1 MALSPTP
8 PLGPGD
14 LLPPETSVL
23 ENPWLGAEPKS
34 PSVDLPIPVANPW
47 TSETSTTETA
57 VKTDTQAWN
66 TDSIPLAGSEWANE
80 TKPAHIDNDDDDWDE
95 PQWLVQPSVS
105 PPIKA
110 QTKLLSP
117 QPILPP
123 PKTTLPRKPPQFDHA
138 IIKKLFDDNDLKVNY
153 PKPITKTYPEAILQ
167 DEPNATRYYNDLQ
180 RYTPQLL
187 KEDGTNS
194 IVRWVDSHIQVS
206 QRVVVDSWAGVSLGL
221 LKKKQQLKANK
232 LFKWASSDAYAEQI
246 KRDYMIKTGVIDP
259 SLGNNVDAHQQDKAP
274 PGILNLVVNPKL
286 SQQVFEKL
294 THLIEQEAN
303 RFVRIRIEK
312 KRLQLTEAMA
322 HQISE
327 RKRKDHENHLLRLKL
342 REEEYER
349 EGLTTTDKG
358 SNSSGGAAAFFNQ
371 LNFWG
376 SSKKKAETPT
386 GEPTET
392 EVVPLFLETGTP
404 EDDDDEAVP
413 EAELNPGDKAIQAF
427 TKLFSTSKKKPET
440 AGTIVDD
447 EFDDFQK
454 ALTPTPEPQPVNGA
468 NSPATTKPQPS
479 PASIASAN
487 KPMPNIP
494 RPSDDFADFTAAP
507 ALPSKPKKQVLVA
520 HNLPMAPLIP
530 LPNTATL
537 HAAGTPVLSP
547 NKPSTILSPSSNKA
561 PSVLSPTSAKPA
573 SVLSPTS
580 AKAPSVLPPTSAKAP
595 SLSSP
600 ASNIAPSILSPTSNN
615 TKLAT
620 QSPDP
625 FKLDSIL
632 SPKAALPMSTS
643 FKPLSTK
650 AAPLQPSSRPQ
661 LRPVS
666 MMVTNDN
673 HRDVLNELE
682 IARSVSPAKTSHPFI
697 PLPAVT
703 LKEQNLV
710 DLMDVFGQLP
720 SPPPQDHH
728 KRSKL
733 AANASETNLL
743 DL

>member
-34 PSVDLPIPVANPW
+34 PSVDLPISVPNPW

-57 VKTDTQAWN
+57 VKTDTQPWTA
-66 TDSIPLAGSEWANE
+66 DSIPLEGSEWANE
-80 TKPAHIDNDDDDWDE
+80 TKSAHIDDDDDDWDE

-117 QPILPP
+117 QPVPKPP
-123 PKTTLPRKPPQFDHA
+123 TTLPRKPPQFDHA
-138 IIKKLFDDNDLKVNY
+138 ITKKLFDDNDFKVNY

-294 THLIEQEAN
+294 TRLIEQEAN

-312 KRLQLTEAMA
+312 KRLQLTKAMA

-358 SNSSGGAAAFFNQ
+358 SNSGGGAAAFFNQ

-392 EVVPLFLETGTP
+392 EMVPLFLETGTP
-404 EDDDDEAVP
+404 EDDDEAVP
-413 EAELNPGDKAIQAF
+413 ESELNPGDKAIQAF

-440 AGTIVDD
+440 TGNAADD

-454 ALTPTPEPQPVNGA
+454 ALTPTPEPQPVNIA
-468 NSPATTKPQPS
+468 NSPATTESQPS
-479 PASIASAN
+479 PANIASAH

-530 LPNTATL
+530 LPNTVTL
-537 HAAGTPVLSP
+537 HAGGTPVLSP
-547 NKPSTILSPSSNKA
+547 DKPSTILSPSSDKA
-561 PSVLSPTSAKPA
+561 QSILSPTSNKTA
-573 SVLSPTS
+573 SVLSPTT
-580 AKAPSVLPPTSAKAP
+580 AKPPSVLSPTSAKAP

-600 ASNIAPSILSPTSNN
+600 AWNIAPSVLSPTSNN

-632 SPKAALPMSTS
+632 SPKAALPSSTS
-643 FKPLSTK
+643 FKPLSTQ

-697 PLPAVT
+697 PLPTVT

-720 SPPPQDHH
+720 SPPPQANH
-728 KRSKL
+728 KGSKL